1 MRLWHKWWTIDG
13 WNEDHVRN
21 DDDVDY
27 AYNDGHG
34 DDCDDNP
41 VDNDDDDNN
50 DDIGTDDEND
60 DLNRY
65 LYMPNTAYS
74 EDACFKL
81 DEV

>member
-1 MRLWHKWWTIDG
+1 MAQMRLWHKWWTIDG

-21 DDDVDY
+21 DDDDVDY
-27 AYNDGHG
+27 AYNDDHG
-34 DDCDDNP
+34 DT
-41 VDNDDDDNN
+41 N

-65 LYMPNTAYS
+65 LYMPNTAYR
-74 EDACFKL
+74 EDECFKL